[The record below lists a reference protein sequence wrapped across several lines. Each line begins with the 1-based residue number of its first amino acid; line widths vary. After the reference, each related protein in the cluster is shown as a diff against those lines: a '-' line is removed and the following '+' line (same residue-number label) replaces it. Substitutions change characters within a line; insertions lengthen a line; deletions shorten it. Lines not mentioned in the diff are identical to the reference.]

1 MTIRNTEISQ
11 LSCGLPGL
19 GELQRQRSR
28 SPAVL
33 PRCPGR
39 VRGLLQRRCGPN
51 HARCE
56 VPGRGPRQT
65 GAVLSGARRPGLPG
79 REGKPSRPLRPNGGE
94 VALPDAERFQ
104 QEHGIRERYTKS
116 RVPAPRLPRLGY
128 IGSGTGILRWAIIF
142 FLKSYM
148 QNSAFCI
155 AAV

>member
-1 MTIRNTEISQ
+1 M
-11 LSCGLPGL
+11 
-19 GELQRQRSR
+19 LQG
-28 SPAVL
+28 VIKKKKKKKKHIHYT
-33 PRCPGR
+33 
-39 VRGLLQRRCGPN
+39 LLKCRGPN
-51 HARCE
+51 PLW
-56 VPGRGPRQT
+56 PGRGPRQT
-65 GAVLSGARRPGLPG
+65 GAVLSGGRPARRPGLPG